1 MLSERFDNLLIR
13 IGNPTLE
20 HPVFYKCPVAIRFEI
35 GGETP
40 VYSDAS
46 LLRDTVVNSQYIGA
60 SLQRAKAIYSSLPQP
75 PNLLRIDTHPNEDGP
90 GYGNGLDLSVL
101 QNLVSLPHEQREQQI
116 NDGDEQYMVLQLY
129 WDLCKIDFSP
139 ELLLREIIK
148 ADLGHTADFCIK
160 IPLRIPWNLTRSL
173 VSSVYFANT
182 EEVYLYHIYDDRGAD
197 LVAERKETLWPI
209 YHNFN
214 QWILD
219 CDRKEIDKLF
229 AT

>member
-1 MLSERFDNLLIR
+1 MLPDRFDNLLIR

-101 QNLVSLPHEQREQQI
+101 QNLVSFPHEQREQQI

-129 WDLCKIDFSP
+129 
-139 ELLLREIIK
+139 
-148 ADLGHTADFCIK
+148 
-160 IPLRIPWNLTRSL
+160 
-173 VSSVYFANT
+173 
-182 EEVYLYHIYDDRGAD
+182 
-197 LVAERKETLWPI
+197 
-209 YHNFN
+209 
-214 QWILD
+214 
-219 CDRKEIDKLF
+219 
-229 AT
+229 

>member
-60 SLQRAKAIYSSLPQP
+60 SLQRAKAIYSSLPQ
-75 PNLLRIDTHPNEDGP
+75 
-90 GYGNGLDLSVL
+90 
-101 QNLVSLPHEQREQQI
+101 NLVSFPHEQREQQI

-129 WDLCKIDFSP
+129 
-139 ELLLREIIK
+139 
-148 ADLGHTADFCIK
+148 
-160 IPLRIPWNLTRSL
+160 
-173 VSSVYFANT
+173 
-182 EEVYLYHIYDDRGAD
+182 
-197 LVAERKETLWPI
+197 
-209 YHNFN
+209 
-214 QWILD
+214 
-219 CDRKEIDKLF
+219 
-229 AT
+229 

>member
-1 MLSERFDNLLIR
+1 MYSRHFVTVAENLQARRRLRLSSELCVLPKSDEKAHSTEGAIFYAVRKVDNLLIR
-13 IGNPTLE
+13 IGNPTME
-20 HPVFYKCPVAIRFEI
+20 NPCFINAVAIRFVI

-46 LLRDTVVNSQYIGA
+46 LLRDTVVNPQYIGA

-90 GYGNGLDLSVL
+90 VYGNGLDLSVL

-148 ADLGHTADFCIK
+148 ADLGGIS
-160 IPLRIPWNLTRSL
+160 SL
-173 VSSVYFANT
+173 VQAFIFANT
-182 EEVYLYHIYDDRGAD
+182 DEVYCIIFTMIGAQ
-197 LVAERKETLWPI
+197 I
-209 YHNFN
+209 
-214 QWILD
+214 
-219 CDRKEIDKLF
+219 
-229 AT
+229 

>member
-1 MLSERFDNLLIR
+1 MLPERFDNLLIR

-101 QNLVSLPHEQREQQI
+101 QNLVSFPHEQREQQI

-148 ADLGHTADFCIK
+148 ADLAIFHPWFQALFCK
-160 IPLRIPWNLTRSL
+160 YRRSD
-173 VSSVYFANT
+173 
-182 EEVYLYHIYDDRGAD
+182 LYHIYDDRGAD

-219 CDRKEIDKLF
+219 CDRKRIDKLF

>member
-60 SLQRAKAIYSSLPQP
+60 SPQRAKAIYSSLPQP

-148 ADLGHTADFCIK
+148 ADLGGIS
-160 IPLRIPWNLTRSL
+160 SL

>member
-90 GYGNGLDLSVL
+90 GV
-101 QNLVSLPHEQREQQI
+101 
-116 NDGDEQYMVLQLY
+116 
-129 WDLCKIDFSP
+129 WK
-139 ELLLREIIK
+139 
-148 ADLGHTADFCIK
+148 
-160 IPLRIPWNLTRSL
+160 RIGFECASE
-173 VSSVYFANT
+173 SGFFAPRT
-182 EEVYLYHIYDDRGAD
+182 KGA
-197 LVAERKETLWPI
+197 T
-209 YHNFN
+209 
-214 QWILD
+214 
-219 CDRKEIDKLF
+219 DK
-229 AT
+229 